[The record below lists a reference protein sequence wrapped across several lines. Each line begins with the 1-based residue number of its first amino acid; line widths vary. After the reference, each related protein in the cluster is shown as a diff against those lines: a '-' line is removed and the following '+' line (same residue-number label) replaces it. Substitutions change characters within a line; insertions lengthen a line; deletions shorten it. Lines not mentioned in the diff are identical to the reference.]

1 MKYRT
6 TRINAFSLQELL
18 VTLAIMGIL
27 VLVALPNLMPLI
39 NRAKAVEAK
48 QQLIFLHSLQTTNF
62 YTTSKYSD
70 SFEELGFEHALLV
83 TDGGGA
89 NYKIEIIESSE
100 KGFKATA
107 TSVVDFDGDGIFNVW
122 EIDQNKKLKE
132 IVKD

>member
-1 MKYRT
+1 
-6 TRINAFSLQELL
+6 
-18 VTLAIMGIL
+18 MGIL

-48 QQLIFLHSLQTTNF
+48 QQLIFLHSLQITNF
-62 YTTSKYSD
+62 YTTSTYSD

-89 NYKIEIIESSE
+89 NYKIEIQEATE

-107 TSVVDFDGDGIFNVW
+107 TSVVDFDGDGVYNVW
-122 EIDQNKKLKE
+122 EIDHQKRLKE
-132 IVKD
+132 VVQD